1 MDPQAPQV
9 GGAEALQSQIDPALK
24 DVVADLIHIST
35 TEQEM
40 HSNYSVSQC
49 NAKLQELLDYTDNP
63 AGKPE
68 RTIQDVVGEMFL
80 VFHHRAQLQATE
92 RQSQIARLQSEN
104 SRLQSENSSLQ
115 CGNYDLRREVQHA
128 QTELDRAQGECEI
141 MFAGLQSAQRETE
154 NRCVGQASQV
164 SIAAKQATQK
174 SDIPDLYLVSP
185 NVRDDQR
192 ISLASEANLSRRF
205 EFLRLRD
212 ETTPDQQEMHV
223 RSRAAPDSAISNLV
237 VIDEYRAPPSA
248 RSWVGSALRHGTT
261 PPSGISRPSL
271 RFDVRRDE
279 YPEVRNST
287 GSGPPLTSEL
297 RSRRV
302 HDNRI
307 PSPEPR
313 GRSHSHCYGDLSDS
327 GSSDSDGPRAH
338 QHQGLR
344 TRQLESLARDIECFD
359 PSSQDSNVADYLRE
373 IERCLIDLPR
383 ATPREKLKLI
393 WKTTARSVHVF
404 METLPPD
411 TRDCYH
417 TLRKALREEYSPF
430 TDEASATLGAFAI
443 MLKKA

>member
-24 DVVADLIHIST
+24 DVVADLIHISM

-40 HSNYSVSQC
+40 LNNYSVSQC
-49 NAKLQELLDYTDNP
+49 NAKLQELPDYTNNP

-92 RQSQIARLQSEN
+92 QKSQIARLQSEN
-104 SRLQSENSSLQ
+104 SSLQCENSNLQSE
-115 CGNYDLRREVQHA
+115 NYDLRREVQHA
-128 QTELDRAQGECEI
+128 QTELVRTQGECEI
-141 MFAGLQSAQRETE
+141 MFTGLKSAQQEAE
-154 NRCVGQASQV
+154 NRCGGQASQV
-164 SIAAKQATQK
+164 SIAAKQTTQK
-174 SDIPDLYLVSP
+174 NEIPGSDLVSP
-185 NVRDDQR
+185 NDRDDQR

-212 ETTPDQQEMHV
+212 ETTPAQQEMHV

-248 RSWVGSALRHGTT
+248 RSWVGSAPRHGIT

-271 RFDVRRDE
+271 RFEVRRDD

-287 GSGPPLTSEL
+287 GSGHPLTSEL
-297 RSRRV
+297 RSRGV
-302 HDNRI
+302 HANRI
-307 PSPEPR
+307 PSPEPQ
-313 GRSHSHCYGDLSDS
+313 GRSHSHRYGDLSDS

-344 TRQLESLARDIECFD
+344 T
-359 PSSQDSNVADYLRE
+359 
-373 IERCLIDLPR
+373 
-383 ATPREKLKLI
+383 
-393 WKTTARSVHVF
+393 
-404 METLPPD
+404 
-411 TRDCYH
+411 
-417 TLRKALREEYSPF
+417 
-430 TDEASATLGAFAI
+430 
-443 MLKKA
+443 